1 MGAMRRL
8 SWLVLAAG
16 LCLAALARAGEPLEL
31 LQGYDKARWGQ
42 TPEEV
47 KALYGDKIKEIEGY
61 QSGLGAGASL
71 PDEVSVIDMTLPHP
85 QPSVDEWT
93 FRFLEG
99 RLCAVEVTLTSEIQQ
114 ATNAM
119 AVAKILWDKYYADSG
134 ARAQLAQHRVLVSM
148 RLDAMNLEPMS
159 AVDLL
164 PGRSG
169 LLSTWYMNLDCW
181 DRQVAQ
187 AQDRKQQEKE
197 KARKAASENNLRQ
210 AL

>member
-31 LQGYDKARWGQ
+31 LQGYDKAHWGQ

-47 KALYGDKIKEIEGY
+47 
-61 QSGLGAGASL
+61 
-71 PDEVSVIDMTLPHP
+71 
-85 QPSVDEWT
+85 
-93 FRFLEG
+93 
-99 RLCAVEVTLTSEIQQ
+99 
-114 ATNAM
+114 NAM

-148 RLDAMNLEPMS
+148 RPDATNLEPMS

-164 PGRSG
+164 PGQSG